1 MNEVTVGEKR
11 KADGKY
17 ARVFNKRSPLMTSA
31 SRTKADI
38 VGYSDDQASKKL
50 KSTNTR
56 LDAMID
62 RIVNRP
68 RLASV
73 AAHAIS
79 KNPVIRV
86 NNSDSTTTKGKG
98 LFLTPGRGLDD
109 DTENGSS
116 IPEKVLNEMIHFDK
130 IPPVDTVLTKS
141 MKSPD
146 IKNMKKVKQSSTKDK
161 VNDPKGKNIANTSS
175 NNDNNEEAEIL
186 KVIENLDELYES
198 NLKKLVKNY
207 LVSDVVNNELMLPKI
222 LDIIEDLPDLEKL
235 ELEYLL
241 NQIDQ
246 NRLDGITKSVLTYL
260 TKYDRQELLDLIS
273 EFRKDGVDVKEL
285 DELLQMFFERERDN
299 DGNLLLPNILHM
311 TENLPIS
318 KVKQIRFEILL
329 KTVDENRYRVENI
342 LTRLNRAL
350 NEEQFLDALQAL
362 SREDLL
368 SRDQYDQLKSK
379 GHSIGISNIANII
392 KSTKL
397 GRGIR
402 FLPRLSRDLKQTLR
416 DIAGESNKSTCFV
429 LKKEFLAI
437 IDELLYRKCISNED
451 YEAIINEVEDQ
462 DRNGR
467 TN

>member
-38 VGYSDDQASKKL
+38 VGYSDDQAPKKL

-68 RLASV
+68 QLASV

-116 IPEKVLNEMIHFDK
+116 IPKEVLNEMIHFDK
-130 IPPVDTVLTKS
+130 IPPVDPVLTKS

-161 VNDPKGKNIANTSS
+161 VNDSKGKNIANTSS

-329 KTVDENRYRVENI
+329 KTIDENRYRVENI

-350 NEEQFLDALQAL
+350 NEEQFLDQLKAL
-362 SREDLL
+362 SREGLL
-368 SRDQYDQLKSK
+368 SSDQHDKLKSS

-392 KSTKL
+392 KSTKF
-397 GRGIR
+397 GRGLR
-402 FLPRLSRDLKQTLR
+402 FLPRLSSDLKQSLK
-416 DIAGESNKSTCFV
+416 DIADESNNNPCFV
-429 LKKEFLAI
+429 LKKELLAI
-437 IDELLYRKCISNED
+437 IDELLYRKCISHED
-451 YEAIINEVEDQ
+451 YEAIKNEVED
-462 DRNGR
+462 
-467 TN
+467 